1 MSSKVANK
9 NILLLGGTAGIS
21 LTVAKEALQSS
32 ANISVTSS
40 SEDRVQKALKTLSA
54 TTPDASSKIR
64 TYIADLSNLL
74 KFTAEL
80 SPVDHIVFTAGNIP
94 PLVPLANASFSHFE
108 IFLTVRFFGAMAVGK
123 YAPKYMANNRCLS
136 ITLTTG
142 AQSQKPTFWGLA
154 VTVAPVRVNA
164 VSPGF
169 IDTDLH
175 QGLSKEIHDGAIR
188 KYSEQSLT
196 NDVGYPEDAAE
207 AYIYLMKDYF
217 TTGTIA
223 HTSDFGGGG
232 GLLV

>member
-21 LTVAKEALQSS
+21 LTVAKEALQSG

-54 TTPDASSKIR
+54 TTPDAPLHQKKLGETIE
-64 TYIADLSNLL
+64 NLL

-80 SPVDHIVFTAGNIP
+80 SPIDHIVFTAGNIP
-94 PLVPLANASFSHFE
+94 PLVPLANASFCHFK

-123 YAPKYMANNRCLS
+123 YAPKYMANNRCS
-136 ITLTTG
+136 PITLTNG

-175 QGLSKEIHDGAIR
+175 QGLSKEIHDGAIK

-223 HTSDFGGGG
+223 HTSVGGVG